1 MHGLGG
7 SVSDL
12 NQLKEVI
19 QDSIVPPPYVKMLKI
34 GDSVL
39 GDRFNTVFMGFKK
52 QIDFICEMIKA
63 DDNLKD
69 GYNAIGFSQG
79 GLIIRGMV
87 QTCVDGPPVIQLITL
102 CSPHQG
108 VYGVAGD
115 GVWRNRIFR
124 LAQKLTQYEWVNN
137 RILQAG
143 YWHDIDPEIYERYSY
158 LAVINNEHEVNY
170 AYRDRI
176 VKLKNFVIV
185 HYSADSVLIPK
196 ETQSFG
202 FFKPGSLTEIL
213 KMKDTDLYK
222 ADKIGLKE
230 LESKGKLIIIEVNGD
245 HCQSTIGWFRENII
259 EKYLD

>member
-1 MHGLGG
+1 M
-7 SVSDL
+7 
-12 NQLKEVI
+12 
-19 QDSIVPPPYVKMLKI
+19 
-34 GDSVL
+34 
-39 GDRFNTVFMGFKK
+39 
-52 QIDFICEMIKA
+52 
-63 DDNLKD
+63 
-69 GYNAIGFSQG
+69 
-79 GLIIRGMV
+79 
-87 QTCVDGPPVIQLITL
+87 
-102 CSPHQG
+102 
-108 VYGVAGD
+108 
-115 GVWRNRIFR
+115 
-124 LAQKLTQYEWVNN
+124 NN

-222 ADKIGLKE
+222 AVCFFLLYIYIYILYIVRSVRIGHYFLLLPHRPLFSGSTGGKNKIIFARDG
-230 LESKGKLIIIEVNGD
+230 GKIDLLTYRSVIIYFKCRI
-245 HCQSTIGWFRENII
+245 
-259 EKYLD
+259 